1 MTSTVRRP
9 SPATRPEAGTAT
21 GPAPDPGTGT
31 GPAPVAVRLRGLTR
45 HHGTVRALDGVDLD
59 FAAGTFTAVMGPSGS
74 GKSTLLQC
82 AAGLDRP
89 TAGRVEV
96 GGVSLEGL
104 GERRLTLLRRELIG
118 FVFQSFNLL
127 PSLTAAQNVALP
139 LRLAGRR
146 PSRARVR
153 EALARVGLAGRERH
167 RPGELSGGQ
176 QQRVALARALITR
189 PAVLFGDEPTG
200 ALDSTTSREVLDML
214 RELVDRE
221 GQTIVMV
228 THDPV
233 AAARA
238 DRVVFLV
245 DGRVAGE
252 LSSPTAESVVA
263 RTASLETGTGP
274 GGEPATSTRTETG
287 TGTGTEASKETL
299 TGRGRG
305 RGAETGTGTGTPADT
320 RTQAGPGC

>member
-1 MTSTVRRP
+1 M
-9 SPATRPEAGTAT
+9 TAT
-21 GPAPDPGTGT
+21 AATTTAPTVT
-31 GPAPVAVRLRGLTR
+31 ATATATAVRLRGLTR
-45 HHGTVRALDGVDLD
+45 HHRDVRALDGVDLD
-59 FAAGTFTAVMGPSGS
+59 FHAGTFTAVMGPSGS

-96 GGVSLEGL
+96 GGTALEGL
-104 GERRLTLLRRELIG
+104 SERRLTLLRRDRIG

-146 PSRARVR
+146 PSRAEVR
-153 EALARVGLAGRERH
+153 QALARVGLAGRERH

-214 RELVDRE
+214 RELVDRD

-252 LSSPTAESVVA
+252 LPDPTVERVAARMTRLETLASPDAPATPDSSVGPTAGTAVVATAGTSVVA
-263 RTASLETGTGP
+263 ATAGTSCAPVTVAVPLATP
-274 GGEPATSTRTETG
+274 GRPS
-287 TGTGTEASKETL
+287 
-299 TGRGRG
+299 
-305 RGAETGTGTGTPADT
+305 
-320 RTQAGPGC
+320 C

>member
-1 MTSTVRRP
+1 MTSY
-9 SPATRPEAGTAT
+9 
-21 GPAPDPGTGT
+21 
-31 GPAPVAVRLRGLTR
+31 AVRLRGLRR
-45 HHGTVRALDGVDLD
+45 HHRDVRALDGVDLD
-59 FAAGTFTAVMGPSGS
+59 FPTGSFTAVMGPSGS

-89 TAGRVEV
+89 TAGTVEV
-96 GGVSLEGL
+96 GGVALDGL
-104 GERRLTLLRRELIG
+104 SERRRTLLRRDQIG

-139 LRLAGRR
+139 LLLAGRR

-153 EALARVGLAGRERH
+153 DALGRVGLAGRERH

-176 QQRVALARALITR
+176 QQRVALARALITA

-200 ALDSTTSREVLDML
+200 ALDSTTGREVLDML
-214 RELVDRE
+214 RALVDDD
-221 GQTIVMV
+221 GQTLVMV

-245 DGRVAGE
+245 DGRVRGE
-252 LSSPTAESVVA
+252 LHAPTAESVAA
-263 RTASLETGTGP
+263 RMAGLETRS
-274 GGEPATSTRTETG
+274 GGRA
-287 TGTGTEASKETL
+287 
-299 TGRGRG
+299 
-305 RGAETGTGTGTPADT
+305 
-320 RTQAGPGC
+320 C

>member
-1 MTSTVRRP
+1 MGASAAEG
-9 SPATRPEAGTAT
+9 SA
-21 GPAPDPGTGT
+21 
-31 GPAPVAVRLRGLTR
+31 AVRVRGLR
-45 HHGTVRALDGVDLD
+45 RVYGDVVALDGVDLD

-89 TAGRVEV
+89 SGGTVRVD
-96 GGVSLEGL
+96 GVELGGL
-104 GERRLTLLRRELIG
+104 GERRLTLLRRDRIG

-146 PSRARVR
+146 PSRGAVR
-153 EALARVGLAGRERH
+153 AALDRVGLGERAGH
-167 RPGELSGGQ
+167 RPAELSGGQ

-200 ALDSTTSREVLDML
+200 ALDTTTSREVLGLL
-214 RELVDRE
+214 RDLVDRE
-221 GQTIVMV
+221 GQTTVMV

-233 AAARA
+233 AASYA

-245 DGRVAGE
+245 DGRVSGE
-252 LSSPTAESVVA
+252 LTAPSAETVA
-263 RTASLETGTGP
+263 AHMAGLE
-274 GGEPATSTRTETG
+274 
-287 TGTGTEASKETL
+287 
-299 TGRGRG
+299 
-305 RGAETGTGTGTPADT
+305 RGAGAGGSGPAAEGAGAPGMAGAAGRPGMTGAAGVTGV
-320 RTQAGPGC
+320 AGVVVGRSSC

>member
-1 MTSTVRRP
+1 MTTTAASA
-9 SPATRPEAGTAT
+9 SAT
-21 GPAPDPGTGT
+21 AP
-31 GPAPVAVRLRGLTR
+31 AVRLRGLTR
-45 HHGTVRALDGVDLD
+45 HHRDVRALDGVDLD
-59 FAAGTFTAVMGPSGS
+59 FHAGTFTAVMGPSGS

-96 GGVSLEGL
+96 GGTSLEGL
-104 GERRLTLLRRELIG
+104 GERRLTLLRRDRIG

-127 PSLTAAQNVALP
+127 PALTAAQNVALP

-146 PSRARVR
+146 PSRTEVR

-176 QQRVALARALITR
+176 QQRVAIARALITR

-214 RELVDRE
+214 RELVDRD

-252 LSSPTAESVVA
+252 LRAPTVETVTA
-263 RTASLETGTGP
+263 RMTALETGT
-274 GGEPATSTRTETG
+274 ATSATASGAPASPRTATSIAALTSIG
-287 TGTGTEASKETL
+287 TSASPGTATP
-299 TGRGRG
+299 
-305 RGAETGTGTGTPADT
+305 TGTPASPST
-320 RTQAGPGC
+320 TGRRSSC

>member
-1 MTSTVRRP
+1 MTPT
-9 SPATRPEAGTAT
+9 TTAT
-21 GPAPDPGTGT
+21 TPADADRASP
-31 GPAPVAVRLRGLTR
+31 AVRLRGLTR
-45 HHGTVRALDGVDLD
+45 HHRDVRALDGVDLD
-59 FAAGTFTAVMGPSGS
+59 FDAGTFTAVMGPSGS

-96 GGVSLEGL
+96 GGTALEGL
-104 GERRLTLLRRELIG
+104 SERRLTLLRRDRIG

-146 PSRARVR
+146 PSRTEVR

-176 QQRVALARALITR
+176 QQRVALARALITS

-214 RELVDRE
+214 RELVDRD
-221 GQTIVMV
+221 GQTFVMV

-233 AAARA
+233 AATRA

-252 LSSPTAESVVA
+252 LRAPTVETVAARMTTLKTETETETVVRVEAACAPTAP
-263 RTASLETGTGP
+263 TAHADAAP
-274 GGEPATSTRTETG
+274 GRPS
-287 TGTGTEASKETL
+287 
-299 TGRGRG
+299 
-305 RGAETGTGTGTPADT
+305 
-320 RTQAGPGC
+320 C

>member
-1 MTSTVRRP
+1 MTST
-9 SPATRPEAGTAT
+9 
-21 GPAPDPGTGT
+21 
-31 GPAPVAVRLRGLTR
+31 AVRLTAVHRRYRDVT
-45 HHGTVRALDGVDLD
+45 ALDGVDL
-59 FAAGTFTAVMGPSGS
+59 AIRAGTFTAIMGPSGS

-89 TAGRVEV
+89 TSGTVEV
-96 GGVSLEGL
+96 GGTELTGL
-104 GERRLTLLRRELIG
+104 SERRLTLLRRDRIG

-146 PSRARVR
+146 PSRTEVR
-153 EALARVGLAGRERH
+153 DALGRVGLADRARH

-176 QQRVALARALITR
+176 QQRVALARALVTR

-200 ALDSTTSREVLDML
+200 ALDTTTSREVLSLL

-221 GQTIVMV
+221 GQTTVMV

-233 AAARA
+233 AASHA

-245 DGRVAGE
+245 DGRVSDEVLAPDAGE
-252 LSSPTAESVVA
+252 VARRMAGLELGGGGGGRSAGAGAGAGDGAGGGGGRSVGVGSASVVV
-263 RTASLETGTGP
+263 
-274 GGEPATSTRTETG
+274 GGR
-287 TGTGTEASKETL
+287 
-299 TGRGRG
+299 
-305 RGAETGTGTGTPADT
+305 
-320 RTQAGPGC
+320 